1 MFTSM
6 KVSVTFNTFQVYLG
20 ADEGSSMYSVFD
32 QMTFTEKLFLLLS
45 TYGLI
50 MNTGALKFILNT
62 PSIDTGPRLASR
74 GYIEIIGMFRGTVLF
89 VLLGMITPGN
99 LHFVS

>member
-1 MFTSM
+1 MI
-6 KVSVTFNTFQVYLG
+6 L
-20 ADEGSSMYSVFD
+20 
-32 QMTFTEKLFLLLS
+32 TESLFLLFS

-62 PSIDTGPRLASR
+62 PSIDTGPRLATR
-74 GYIEIIGMFRGTVLF
+74 GSIGIIGIFRGAVLL

-99 LHFVS
+99 FHFWS

>member
-1 MFTSM
+1 M
-6 KVSVTFNTFQVYLG
+6 
-20 ADEGSSMYSVFD
+20 
-32 QMTFTEKLFLLLS
+32 S

-50 MNTGALKFILNT
+50 MNTGALKLILNT

-74 GYIEIIGMFRGTVLF
+74 GKIGISGMFRGAVLL

-99 LHFVS
+99 FHFES